1 MATEL
6 LPREPGKRKTASV
19 TIDAEN
25 RDQGKRYLITEMPA
39 TQAERWG
46 RRLVAKMAREGI
58 AVPAQIADLGMAALP
73 SYPLLT
79 YLSWVD
85 DEALVGELMACVQA
99 WPAGV
104 QVARA
109 LRETDV
115 EEPLT
120 LTQLRMEVIALHVGF
135 TLAVFLWSFLPALA
149 TAWNVEKPATLSTI
163 PTSPETSPSS

>member
-19 TIDAEN
+19 TIDADS
-25 RDQGKRYLITEMPA
+25 RDNGKRYLLTEMPA
-39 TQAERWG
+39 VQAERWG

-58 AVPAQIADLGMAALP
+58 AVPPQVGDLGMAALP

-99 WPAGV
+99 WPSGV
-104 QVARA
+104 QIART
-109 LRETDV
+109 LRDNDV
-115 EEPLT
+115 EEPMT
-120 LTQLRMEVIALHVGF
+120 LVQLRMEVIALHAGF

-149 TAWNVEKPATLSTI
+149 MAWNIEKPATLQTTPI
-163 PTSPETSPSS
+163 SPETSPSS

>member
-19 TIDAEN
+19 TIDADN
-25 RDQGKRYLITEMPA
+25 RDNGKRYLITEMPA
-39 TQAERWG
+39 VQAERWG
-46 RRLVAKMAREGI
+46 RRLVAKIAREGI
-58 AVPAQIADLGMAALP
+58 SVPPQIVDLGMAALP

-99 WPAGV
+99 WPTGV
-104 QVARA
+104 SIVRT
-109 LRETDV
+109 LRDNDV
-115 EEPLT
+115 EEPMT
-120 LTQLRMEVIALHVGF
+120 LTYLRMEVIALNAGF

-149 TAWNVEKPATLSTI
+149 EAWSIEKPATLQATQ
-163 PTSPETSPSS
+163 TSPETSPSS